1 MRICGMWL
9 IVCLARGRTMC
20 VFLFFFLFA
29 YNMFCVFNC
38 WSYRNV
44 REMREI
50 FVWGGTKGIWFVCFI
65 IWTIATD
72 LLSNLHLH
80 FMINDHS
87 KWTLEFARVD
97 SIGSIS
103 SLVIHRLYRNSIWNI
118 LAKCKNA
125 NVNATN
131 KRYYWIWTA
140 FFLYLHW
147 EWAMATIANYSYRLT
162 NFYCDKTF

>member
-87 KWTLEFARVD
+87 KWTLEFARIEKEMLRRFD
-97 SIGSIS
+97 RFDFFIGDTPIVPKLDLKHSGEMQEC
-103 SLVIHRLYRNSIWNI
+103 
-118 LAKCKNA
+118 KCQ
-125 NVNATN
+125 
-131 KRYYWIWTA
+131 
-140 FFLYLHW
+140 
-147 EWAMATIANYSYRLT
+147 
-162 NFYCDKTF
+162 CD